1 MSLDLNFAPVFASS
15 DALLAGTLV
24 TIEIT
29 LCALILSCLLG
40 LLIGVARINPQRKV
54 LYGIA
59 SSYVAIIR
67 GTPLLVQLFIWYY
80 GLPRLGLMLPSFFC
94 GVIGLGLYSAA
105 YVSEI
110 VRGAIMSVDRGQTEA
125 ARSLGMSSKQAM
137 RKVILPQA
145 IVRMLPPLG
154 NEFIALIKNSA
165 LVSLITIHDVMQQ
178 GNTIISN
185 TYRDLE
191 TYLVIAVIY
200 FVLTSLTVTAL
211 RHYEKRHHQKGV
223 Q

>member
-1 MSLDLNFAPVFASS
+1 MALDLNFAPVFASS

-29 LCALILSCLLG
+29 LCALVLGCLLG
-40 LLIGVARINPQRKV
+40 LVVGIARINPQRKFI
-54 LYGIA
+54 YGIA
-59 SSYVAIIR
+59 SAYVALLR

-80 GLPRLGLMLPSFFC
+80 GLPRFGLLLPSFFC

-105 YVSEI
+105 YISEI
-110 VRGAIMSVDRGQTEA
+110 VRGAITSVDRGQTEA
-125 ARSLGMSSKQAM
+125 ARSLGMSARQAM
-137 RKVILPQA
+137 VKIILPQA
-145 IVRMLPPLG
+145 LVRMLPPLG

-191 TYLVIAVIY
+191 TYLVIAAIY
-200 FVLTSLTVTAL
+200 FVLTGITVLIL
-211 RHYEKRHHQKGV
+211 RHFEKRHQLRGV

>member
-29 LCALILSCLLG
+29 LCALLLSCLLG
-40 LLIGVARINPQRKV
+40 LLIGVARINPQGKV
-54 LYGIA
+54 LYGLA
-59 SSYVAIIR
+59 SGYVAIIR

-80 GLPRLGLMLPSFFC
+80 GLPRLGVMLPSFFC

-110 VRGAIMSVDRGQTEA
+110 VRGAIMSVERGQNEA

-137 RKVILPQA
+137 IKIILPQA
-145 IVRMLPPLG
+145 IVR
-154 NEFIALIKNSA
+154 
-165 LVSLITIHDVMQQ
+165 
-178 GNTIISN
+178 
-185 TYRDLE
+185 
-191 TYLVIAVIY
+191 
-200 FVLTSLTVTAL
+200 
-211 RHYEKRHHQKGV
+211 
-223 Q
+223 

>member
-1 MSLDLNFAPVFASS
+1 MSLDLDFSPVFASS

-24 TIEIT
+24 TVEIT
-29 LCALILSCLLG
+29 LCALILGCLLG
-40 LLIGVARINPQRKV
+40 LVIGVARINPQRKV
-54 LYGIA
+54 VYGIA
-59 SSYVAIIR
+59 SAYVAIIR

-80 GLPRLGLMLPSFFC
+80 GLPRLGVMLPSFFC
-94 GVIGLGLYSAA
+94 GVIGLALYSAA
-105 YVSEI
+105 YISEI
-110 VRGAIMSVDRGQTEA
+110 VRGAITSIDRGQNEA

-137 RKVILPQA
+137 MKIILPQA
-145 IVRMLPPLG
+145 VVRMLPPLG

-191 TYLVIAVIY
+191 TYLVIAAIY
-200 FVLTSLTVTAL
+200 FVLTSVTVMAL
-211 RHYEKRHHQKGV
+211 RHFEKRHHQRGV